1 MQHLNIKMKNMK
13 FKFKNKFVKKSSLL
27 LVLSALTL
35 FSFSCVPPENS
46 NVGGSTTVT
55 NTSSNN
61 NTSANTDMAASDQAS
76 ALGDDQ
82 NPTSEEVEKGR
93 LDEDWKNFVQLD
105 PATEKSQSADTEK
118 YSDIS
123 MESVNT
129 KKQYT
134 PLVGDVSGPSVF
146 RAQLLLDRDQ
156 FSPGIIDGK
165 WGKNTEKAVY
175 WFQKKEGLPAN
186 GQVDQKTYQRLVE
199 LFGSP
204 DKLLTEQ
211 QLSEKDVSGPFV
223 KIPADIYE
231 KAKMDCMCYESLT
244 EKLSE
249 TYHITPGLLQQLNP
263 KIKLD
268 DLKAGDKIVAP
279 NLPSADE
286 SPKKDVDRIVVS
298 DGGHYVHALDAQGKI
313 LAHYPSTLGSDYNP
327 SPSGEYKIN
336 SVTEKPSWHYQPE
349 LLDGGGGKD
358 AMIPPG
364 PNNAVGMVW
373 MDLSKPHY
381 GIHGTSAP
389 ETIGYATS
397 HGCIRLTNWD
407 VLALGRRVK
416 AGTPVKF
423 TDLSGRS
430 DKTDDSDNTNS
441 SNANSNI
448 KQANSNGK

>member
-1 MQHLNIKMKNMK
+1 MKSK
-13 FKFKNKFVKKSSLL
+13 FKKPFLL
-27 LVLSALTL
+27 LTFSVLTL
-35 FSFSCVPPENS
+35 FAISCVPPENS
-46 NVGGSTTVT
+46 NVGNATNVV
-55 NTSSNN
+55 NTSSNDN
-61 NTSANTDMAASDQAS
+61 MSANNQTAETNEAS
-76 ALGDDQ
+76 ALGEDQ
-82 NPTSEEVEKGR
+82 NLSQDEVEKGR
-93 LDEDWKNFVQLD
+93 LDQDWKNFVQLD
-105 PATEKSQSADTEK
+105 PATEKASASNTEK
-118 YSDIS
+118 YADIS

-134 PLVGDVSGPSVF
+134 PLSGDVSGPSVF
-146 RAQLLLDRDQ
+146 RAQLLLDKDQ
-156 FSPGIIDGK
+156 SSPGIIDGK
-165 WGKNTEKAVY
+165 WGKNTEKAIY

-199 LFGSP
+199 LSGSA
-204 DKLLTEQ
+204 DKLVTEQ

-249 TYHITPGLLQQLNP
+249 TYHISPELLQQLNP
-263 KIKLD
+263 KVKLD
-268 DLKAGDKIVAP
+268 DLKAGDKLVAP
-279 NLPSADE
+279 NLRAADE
-286 SPKKDVDRIVVS
+286 NIKKDVDRIVVS

-336 SVTEKPSWHYQPE
+336 SVTEKPTWHYQPK
-349 LLDGGGGKD
+349 LLNEGSGKD

-373 MDLSKPHY
+373 MDLSKPHF

-407 VLALGRRVK
+407 ALALGRRTK
-416 AGTPVKF
+416 AGTSVKF
-423 TDLSGRS
+423 TDVSGRK
-430 DKTDDSDNTNS
+430 DEANNS
-441 SNANSNI
+441 ENKSNSNSKANSN
-448 KQANSNGK
+448 K